1 MSRLESPNL
10 ARAYDELRADFR
22 AGKSSSRFLPRL
34 TGVSPLGSG
43 ADYHY
48 RYERDYLHMIE
59 RARSYERDDM
69 LVRPGIDRLT
79 ANVVQD
85 GFSPDPQTGS
95 PELDARL
102 KELWKDW
109 TEEPDFCH
117 SEGEF
122 TFYQIE
128 RLAFRSII
136 RDGDI
141 FVLPQKSGTLQLV
154 EGHRAR
160 TPRNTKRNVVHGI
173 LLEDGSAVRKEV
185 WFSKEDLG
193 TNGSLTKVSDVKP
206 YAMRDD
212 DGNRQVLQLYFPRR
226 FSQRRGVTAL
236 SPCSDTIGQHDDLQ
250 FATLVKAQMASLIVL
265 LEEQGQLGFSGTGP
279 GLSSAPGQPTSTD
292 ATAIPGVGAGIHY
305 KVKPGNKMTGFSPDI
320 PNPEFFPHA
329 MMLLTFIAINLDLP
343 VCVLLLDPSNTNF
356 SGWRGA
362 IDQARLRYREMQ
374 RDFRDQ
380 FHRPVYKWKV
390 QRWIQNDPIA
400 RQYASQPGVSPFKHL
415 WQFPTWPYIEPY
427 KDSQADDL
435 QQTKFLNSPRRIQ
448 GARGRDWDE
457 VAVEIVED
465 KAKLITLA
473 MEKARAINDQFPD
486 ENITWRDLLGEGLNA
501 QPAAYTNPITDQQGT
516 ANNA

>member
-1 MSRLESPNL
+1 MKPLEPSL
-10 ARAYDELRADFR
+10 QGAFDDLRADFR
-22 AGKSSSRFLPRL
+22 AGKTSRFTPRL
-34 TGVSPLGSG
+34 TGVAPLGSG

-48 RYERDYLHMIE
+48 RYERDFLHMIE

-85 GFSPDPQTGS
+85 GFKPDPQTGS
-95 PELDARL
+95 ANLNSYL
-102 KELWKDW
+102 KDKWAEWA
-109 TEEPDFCH
+109 EEPDYCH

-122 TFYQIE
+122 TFYQQE

-141 FVLPQKSGTLQLV
+141 FILPQKSGSLQSV
-154 EGHRAR
+154 EAHRAR
-160 TPRNTKRNVVHGI
+160 TPSNTKRNVVHGI
-173 LLEDGSAVRKEV
+173 LMENGSAVRSQV

-193 TNGSLTKVSDVKP
+193 TSGSLQKVSDVKP
-206 YAMRDD
+206 YDIRDK

-236 SPCSDTIGQHDDLQ
+236 APCSDTIGQHDDLQ
-250 FATLVKAQMASLIVL
+250 FATLVKAQLASLIVL
-265 LEEQGQLGFSGTGP
+265 LEEQGLQGFSGTGP
-279 GLSSAPGQPTSTD
+279 GLSSAPGSQPTASE
-292 ATAIPGVGAGIHY
+292 ASAIPGVGAGIHY
-305 KVKPGNKMTGFSPDI
+305 KLKPGNKMSGFSPNI

-390 QRWIQNDPIA
+390 RNWLETDPVAQR
-400 RQYASQPGVSPFKHL
+400 YASEPGVTPFKHL

-465 KAKLITLA
+465 KSKLISLA
-473 MEKARAINDQFPD
+473 IEKAAEINKIHP
-486 ENITWRDLLGEGLNA
+486 EANLTWRDLLGEGLNA
-501 QPAAYTNPITDQQGT
+501 APAAYTNPIADTQPT
-516 ANNA
+516 NKP